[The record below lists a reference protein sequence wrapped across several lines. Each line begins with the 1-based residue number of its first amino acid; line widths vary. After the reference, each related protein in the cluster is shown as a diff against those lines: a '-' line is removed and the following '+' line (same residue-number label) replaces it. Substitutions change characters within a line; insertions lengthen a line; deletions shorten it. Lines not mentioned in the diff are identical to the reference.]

1 MKFFFVLKQTFS
13 NLWRERT
20 PVVATILTICI
31 ALTILVSLFEV
42 SFVLYDQLRDLK
54 SNMVIEVYL
63 DPFTSSTQVKN
74 IQNELEAYN
83 TIERLRYVSKETAA
97 QIFKEE
103 FGENIMDILDENP
116 LPVSFEVRLLRE
128 FNHPEYLA
136 LFKTQVE
143 NIKGVD
149 EVHYRHALIK
159 KLEKVTQA
167 VAVAGTFILII
178 LVFAMNL
185 LIRNTIKL
193 SVYAKRRQID
203 IMKIL
208 GAGNLLIRLPYI
220 LEGAIEGFVGG
231 FLSAICLIFAHKFI
245 AGSFQLVEI
254 SAATYK
260 MLWVSTI
267 SFGIMIGL
275 ITSASSVGR
284 FVNKIFAKK

>member
-1 MKFFFVLKQTFS
+1 MKFFFVLRQTFS

-31 ALTILVSLFEV
+31 ALTILVALFEV

-54 SNMVIEVYL
+54 SNMLIEVYL
-63 DPFTSSTQVKN
+63 DPSSPESQIKN
-74 IQNELEAYN
+74 IQNELEGYN

-97 QIFKEE
+97 KIFKEE

-116 LPVSFEVRLLRE
+116 LPVSFEVRLLPE

-143 NIKGVD
+143 KINGVD
-149 EVHYRHALIK
+149 EVHYRHALIE
-159 KLEKVTQA
+159 KLENITEA
-167 VAVAGTFILII
+167 VAVAGIFVLII

-220 LEGAIEGFVGG
+220 LEGAIEGFIGG

-245 AGSFQLVEI
+245 AGSFPLLEI
-254 SAATYK
+254 GTTTYK

-275 ITSASSVGR
+275 ITSATSVGR
-284 FVNKIFAKK
+284 FVYKIFAKK

>member
-31 ALTILVSLFEV
+31 ALTILVALFEV
-42 SFVLYDQLRDLK
+42 SFVLYDQLRDLQ

-63 DPFTSSTQVKN
+63 DPSSSESQINN
-74 IQNELEAYN
+74 IQRELEGYK

-116 LPVSFEVRLLRE
+116 LPVSFEIRLLRE
-128 FNHPEYLA
+128 FNHPEYLS

-143 NIKGVD
+143 NIQGID
-149 EVHYRHALIK
+149 EVHYRHAMIE
-159 KLEKVTQA
+159 KLETVTEA
-167 VAVAGTFILII
+167 VAVAGIFVLVI

-220 LEGAIEGFVGG
+220 LEGAIEGFIGG

-245 AGSFQLVEI
+245 AGSFPLLEI
-254 SAATYK
+254 GTFTYK
-260 MLWVSTI
+260 ILWVSTI

-284 FVNKIFAKK
+284 FVHKIFAKK

>member
-1 MKFFFVLKQTFS
+1 MKFIFVLKQTFS

-31 ALTILVSLFEV
+31 ALTILVALFEV

-54 SNMVIEVYL
+54 SNMVIEIYL
-63 DPFTSSTQVKN
+63 EPSTTDSQVKI
-74 IQNELEAYN
+74 IQNELEKYN
-83 TIERLRYVSKETAA
+83 TIERLRYISKETAA
-97 QIFKEE
+97 QIFNDE

-136 LFKTQVE
+136 LFKTLVE

-149 EVHYRHALIK
+149 EVHYRHALIE
-159 KLEKVTQA
+159 KLENVTEA
-167 VAVAGTFILII
+167 VAISGIFVLII

-220 LEGAIEGFVGG
+220 LEGAIEGFIGG

-245 AGSFQLVEI
+245 AGYFPLMVIGAS
-254 SAATYK
+254 TYK
-260 MLWVSTI
+260 ILWVSTI

-275 ITSASSVGR
+275 FTSTISVGR
-284 FVNKIFAKK
+284 FVYKIFANK

>member
-1 MKFFFVLKQTFS
+1 MKFFFVIKQTFS

-31 ALTILVSLFEV
+31 ALTILVALFEI
-42 SFVLYDQLRDLK
+42 SFVLYDQLRDLE
-54 SNMVIEVYL
+54 SNMMVEVYL
-63 DPFTSSTQVKN
+63 DPSATDSQVKV
-74 IQNELEAYN
+74 IQSELERYP
-83 TIERLRYVSKETAA
+83 TIERLRFVSKETAA
-97 QIFKEE
+97 AIFNEE

-128 FNHPEYLA
+128 FNHSEYLA

-143 NIKGVD
+143 SLKGVD
-149 EVHYRHALIK
+149 EVHYRHALIE
-159 KLEKVTQA
+159 KLEKVTEA
-167 VAVAGTFILII
+167 VAIAGIFVLII

-208 GAGNLLIRLPYI
+208 GAGNLLIRMPYI
-220 LEGAIEGFVGG
+220 LEGAIEGFIGG

-245 AGSFQLVEI
+245 AGSFALVEI
-254 SAATYK
+254 GTSTYK
-260 MLWVSTI
+260 VLWVLTI
-267 SFGIMIGL
+267 SFGILIGFL
-275 ITSASSVGR
+275 TSATSVGR